1 MDEWELERQRQINL
15 QNLRR
20 EEAERQNKYGT
31 LEGDLLEAIFKL
43 IGLAISLTFIVVV
56 AILKW
61 TFFFVIFLRNR
72 FFLKWNWYIKT
83 EKAVISIING
93 GNYGLLLGLFV
104 YHITMEA
111 FKTNL
116 FYKSF
121 YLIENEFNIN
131 IFYYIINIK

>member
-31 LEGDLLEAIFKL
+31 LEGNLLEAIFKL

-83 EKAVISIING
+83 EIRTHSCH
-93 GNYGLLLGLFV
+93 LFRFGR
-104 YHITMEA
+104 Y
-111 FKTNL
+111 FCN
-116 FYKSF
+116 FR
-121 YLIENEFNIN
+121 NDDC
-131 IFYYIINIK
+131 

>member
-31 LEGDLLEAIFKL
+31 LEGDLLEAILKL

-83 EKAVISIING
+83 EKAVISIYKWWELWLVIGAVCLSYYYG
-93 GNYGLLLGLFV
+93 GF
-104 YHITMEA
+104 
-111 FKTNL
+111 
-116 FYKSF
+116 
-121 YLIENEFNIN
+121 
-131 IFYYIINIK
+131 